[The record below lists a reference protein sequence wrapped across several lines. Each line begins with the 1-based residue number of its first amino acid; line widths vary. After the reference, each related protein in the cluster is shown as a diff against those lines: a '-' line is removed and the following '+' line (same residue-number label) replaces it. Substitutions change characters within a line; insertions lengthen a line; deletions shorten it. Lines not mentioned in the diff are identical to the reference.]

1 MVNTAY
7 AKYHHSKKNQMPRPQ
22 IYPIKK
28 VIGFEQE
35 QLNAID
41 QWRRRQTP
49 IPTVS
54 EAIRR
59 LVELGLASKGGKT
72 KS

>member
-1 MVNTAY
+1 MRNIIIR
-7 AKYHHSKKNQMPRPQ
+7 KKNQMPRPQ

-28 VIGFEQE
+28 VIVFEQE

-59 LVELGLASKGGKT
+59 LVDLGLASKGGKT